1 MKTEALTLVQAIA
14 DPTERLNTL
23 REYIQALILRSL
35 HESQAFTSLAFVG
48 GTALRFLY
56 HLPRFSE
63 DLDFS
68 LESNNTYR
76 PILWMQKVKRDL
88 HYQGYDIT
96 ISWNDKS
103 AVNVAWIG
111 IAQMMKEAGLSGHS
125 EEKLSV
131 KIEID
136 TNPPKGAVCRSV
148 LVNRHTLFAVRHY
161 DLPSLMAG
169 KLNALC
175 TRPFCKGRDWYDLVW
190 YRSQRPPVEPNLE
203 LLGNALGQHGIL
215 FDGDWRT
222 LLLNRIA
229 RMDFEAIR
237 KDVTPFLESHKD
249 AELLRPEYIIALLEQ
264 RTG

>member
-1 MKTEALTLVQAIA
+1 MHVTWHKGSYCE
-14 DPTERLNTL
+14 D
-23 REYIQALILRSL
+23 RSVDAC
-35 HESQAFTSLAFVG
+35 SGDCIS
-48 GTALRFLY
+48 
-56 HLPRFSE
+56 
-63 DLDFS
+63 D
-68 LESNNTYR
+68 R
-76 PILWMQKVKRDL
+76 PAQYPARVYSGAHPEKSP
-88 HYQGYDIT
+88 
-96 ISWNDKS
+96 SWNDAS
-103 AVNVAWIG
+103 VVNVAWIG
-111 IAQMMKEAGLSGHS
+111 IAQLMKEAGLSEHS

-148 LVNRHTLFAVRHY
+148 LINRHTLFAVRHY

-237 KDVTPFLESHKD
+237 KDVTPFLESHED

-264 RTG
+264 GTG